1 MHIIHYHNISN
12 EFIVEIDP
20 DSEIYYRD
28 VKTNTLKL
36 FGNIILKNS
45 QYHILISFNNTDS
58 AVNKYNTETLYERIK
73 FLKNDP
79 KTYRMGFSFHNDT
92 IKSLLTENSVIRNLL
107 FISLISK
114 FAEENESINE

>member
-79 KTYRMGFSFHNDT
+79 KTYRMGFSFDNDT